1 MQKQWSKLPQNLVK
15 KIQLKEHR
23 KKWSATHQGL
33 IFGVENEPVAA
44 DLYKEYLLS
53 LPDIKEVTV
62 QETGSIILD
71 KDDDVLA
78 ASPDRI
84 ATIVYANG
92 DIEYRNVEVKCLE
105 SKQDM
110 SPETAINNH
119 QKESSFPFIELN
131 SVFVV
136 KEKHKYWF
144 QSQMQMGVS
153 GISLTHFVTF
163 TNNTFPVLVLK
174 VTSSS
179 RWEDEI
185 KPSLIAFHEKYISK

>member
-1 MQKQWSKLPQNLVK
+1 M
-15 KIQLKEHR
+15 
-23 KKWSATHQGL
+23 
-33 IFGVENEPVAA
+33 IFGIENEPVAA

-62 QETGSIILD
+62 QEIGLILD
-71 KDDDVLA
+71 KENDVLA

-119 QKESSFPFIELN
+119 QKESSFPFMELN

-153 GISLTHFVTF
+153 GIPLTDFVIF
-163 TNNTFPVLVLK
+163 TSNTFPVLVLEA
-174 VTSSS
+174 TSSS
-179 RWEDEI
+179 RWDDEVR
-185 KPSLIAFHEKYISK
+185 PSLIAFHEKYISK

>member
-1 MQKQWSKLPQNLVK
+1 M
-15 KIQLKEHR
+15 
-23 KKWSATHQGL
+23 
-33 IFGVENEPVAA
+33 AA

-62 QETGSIILD
+62 QETGSILD
-71 KDDDVLA
+71 KENDVLA

-119 QKESSFPFIELN
+119 QKESSFPFMELN

-144 QSQMQMGVS
+144 QSQMQKGS
-153 GISLTHFVTF
+153 QWNFI
-163 TNNTFPVLVLK
+163 N
-174 VTSSS
+174 
-179 RWEDEI
+179 
-185 KPSLIAFHEKYISK
+185 

>member
-1 MQKQWSKLPQNLVK
+1 MQKQGSKLPENLVK

-23 KKWSATHQGL
+23 KKWSATHKGL

-62 QETGSIILD
+62 QETGSILD

-92 DIEYRNVEVKCLE
+92 DIEYRNVEIKCLE
-105 SKQDM
+105 SKQDV

-119 QKESSFPFIELN
+119 QKESSFPFMEVN

-144 QSQMQMGVS
+144 QSQMQMGSV
-153 GISLTHFVTF
+153 
-163 TNNTFPVLVLK
+163 
-174 VTSSS
+174 
-179 RWEDEI
+179 E
-185 KPSLIAFHEKYISK
+185 FH

>member
-1 MQKQWSKLPQNLVK
+1 MQKQGSKLPENLVK

-23 KKWSATHQGL
+23 KKWSATHKGL

-62 QETGSIILD
+62 QETGSILD

-92 DIEYRNVEVKCLE
+92 DIEYRNVEIKCLE

-110 SPETAINNH
+110 
-119 QKESSFPFIELN
+119 L
-131 SVFVV
+131 
-136 KEKHKYWF
+136 
-144 QSQMQMGVS
+144 
-153 GISLTHFVTF
+153 
-163 TNNTFPVLVLK
+163 
-174 VTSSS
+174 
-179 RWEDEI
+179 
-185 KPSLIAFHEKYISK
+185 SLIHI